1 MLRKFVPVIAIVV
14 LIASTGI
21 AIAAG
26 TPTWWDDSGAPGW
39 QQKSTEGD
47 ASNAGDETQLITI
60 IFDVPNNCPADATS
74 KDVWE
79 QISWTV
85 DSGTATLSTQLRTI
99 AWGTDACPASTS
111 YDYSDLDSGNMVS
124 QGAFDATPD
133 YENGWERSKNIPST
147 SDGWSPKCERIYTSF
162 QVEPASSLSYRLEVQ
177 SVCNVPTAV
186 GLRNLS
192 AKASSVMPLV
202 GIVGVLA
209 VAPVA
214 LIVKRRR

>member
-1 MLRKFVPVIAIVV
+1 MLRKLVPVIAIVV
-14 LIASTGI
+14 LIASAGI

-26 TPTWWDDSGAPGW
+26 TPTWWDDSTAPGW
-39 QQKSTEGD
+39 QSKVTEGD
-47 ASNAGDETQLITI
+47 ASNVGAQTQLITI
-60 IFDVPNNCPADATS
+60 IFDVPNNCPENATS

-85 DSGTATLSTQLRTI
+85 DEGTATLNSTIRTI
-99 AWGTDACPASTS
+99 SWGTDACPDSTS
-111 YDYSDLDSGNMVS
+111 DPYNDLDSNNMLQ

-133 YENGWERSKNIPST
+133 YENGWERSRNIPST
-147 SDGWSPKCERIYTSF
+147 SPGWSPQCERILTTF
-162 QVEPASSLSYRLEVQ
+162 QVEPGAALRYQLEVQ

-192 AKASSVMPLV
+192 AQASSVMPLV
-202 GIVGVLA
+202 GVVGMLA
-209 VAPVA
+209 LAPIA

>member
-39 QQKSTEGD
+39 QQKVTEGE
-47 ASNAGDETQLITI
+47 ASNTGAQTQLITI
-60 IFDVPNNCPADATS
+60 IFDVPNNCPENATS

-85 DSGTATLSTQLRTI
+85 NSGTATLSSDVRTI

-111 YDYSDLDSGNMVS
+111 VPYNDLDSGNMVS
-124 QGAFDATPD
+124 KGAFDATPD
-133 YENGWERSKNIPST
+133 YVDGWERSRTIASS
-147 SDGWSPKCERIYTSF
+147 SDGWSPKCERIFTSF
-162 QVEPASSLSYRLEVQ
+162 QVEPSSSLNYRLEVQ

-192 AKASSVMPLV
+192 AKASSATPLV
-202 GIVGVLA
+202 GLVGVLA
-209 VAPVA
+209 LAPVA